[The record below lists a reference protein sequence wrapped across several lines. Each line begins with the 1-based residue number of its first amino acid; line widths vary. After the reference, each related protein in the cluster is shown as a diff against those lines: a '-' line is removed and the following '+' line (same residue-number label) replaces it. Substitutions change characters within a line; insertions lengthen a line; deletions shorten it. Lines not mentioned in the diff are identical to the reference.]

1 MAERG
6 DTPVTRGDAPVCRP
20 ADSDRTTIYEKSSP
34 GRRAYTLPEL
44 GVPEVPAAELVP
56 DALRRS
62 APARLP
68 EIGEIDLL
76 RHFTGLSTLNYGVD
90 SGSYPL
96 GSCTMKYNPRV
107 NEVAARLDGFS
118 GLHPYQPESLLQGAL
133 ELMHELERWLAEISG
148 LHATTLQPAAGAHG
162 ELTGLLVIRAA
173 HLAEGRDPKRII
185 IPDTAHGTNPASVVM
200 AGFVPAPVSSD
211 AARRRGHRRAA
222 RDHRRGRHRRPH
234 AHQPQ
239 HARPVR
245 RAHHRDRPAGA
256 RRRRPAVLRRR
267 QRQRRAR
274 HQPPR
279 RHGLRHRPLQ
289 HAQDVQHAARR
300 RRPRR
305 RPHRGPRLPGAVPA
319 GAAGGEG
326 RGRSL
331 LLPVRPSPVHRQ
343 GAHLLRQLRRAGPRL
358 DVHPQPGRGGP
369 ARGQR
374 DGGAQRQLRDG
385 GPARAARPALRR
397 PALHARVRGF
407 GDAAQAGRRARPRRG
422 QAPAR
427 LRRAPADHVLPA
439 HRRRGAH
446 GRADGDGVQGRAR
459 PPDRG
464 VPERGARGEGRSRS
478 CCARRR

>member
-1 MAERG
+1 
-6 DTPVTRGDAPVCRP
+6 
-20 ADSDRTTIYEKSSP
+20 
-34 GRRAYTLPEL
+34 
-44 GVPEVPAAELVP
+44 
-56 DALRRS
+56 
-62 APARLP
+62 
-68 EIGEIDLL
+68 
-76 RHFTGLSTLNYGVD
+76 
-90 SGSYPL
+90 
-96 GSCTMKYNPRV
+96 MKYNPRV
-107 NEVAARLDGFS
+107 NEVAARLDGFA
-118 GLHPYQPESLLQGAL
+118 GLHPYQPESLVQGAL

-200 AGFVPAPVSSD
+200 AGFVPGAGPQRR
-211 AARRRGHRRAA
+211 ARRRGHRPPA
-222 RDHRRGRHRRPH
+222 RGHRRGRHRRPH

-245 RAHHRDRPAGA
+245 RAHRRDRPPGP
-256 RRRRPAVLRRR
+256 RGRRPAVLRRR

-305 RPHRGPRLPGAVPA
+305 RPHRGPRLAGAVPA

-331 LLPVRPSPVHRQ
+331 LLPVRPSPVDRQ

-369 ARGQR
+369 A
-374 DGGAQRQLRDG
+374 
-385 GPARAARPALRR
+385 
-397 PALHARVRGF
+397 
-407 GDAAQAGRRARPRRG
+407 
-422 QAPAR
+422 
-427 LRRAPADHVLPA
+427 
-439 HRRRGAH
+439 
-446 GRADGDGVQGRAR
+446 
-459 PPDRG
+459 
-464 VPERGARGEGRSRS
+464 SRS
-478 CCARRR
+478 ARRRCSTPTT